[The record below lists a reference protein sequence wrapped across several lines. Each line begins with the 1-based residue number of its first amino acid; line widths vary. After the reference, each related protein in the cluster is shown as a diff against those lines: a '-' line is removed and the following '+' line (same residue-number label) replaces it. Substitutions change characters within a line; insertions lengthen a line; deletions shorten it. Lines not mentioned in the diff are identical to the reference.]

1 MKNKGKI
8 IALITLIIVIIT
20 CISCTKDNIITEPL
34 EEMKIDILNIGK
46 ADCTII
52 RSKDK
57 TVIIDTGEKN
67 DKDDLLDYLDEN
79 DIDTIDYLILTHFD
93 KDHIGGAAKLIKN
106 KEIKKVI
113 EPDYS
118 KESKEYTNL
127 IEALDEKDITPKVLT
142 KNMSFE
148 LDNANFTI
156 YPPLKSDYGEDASN
170 EFSLVV
176 SITHGNNKFL
186 FAGDAQNDRLN
197 ELSSQIDDLNST
209 FLKVPHH
216 GRLDENSNKFFKK
229 VKPKY
234 AVITCSDKNPPDDE
248 VVKDL
253 ENIGAKVYLT
263 SEGQVTCS
271 SDGIELNIEN

>member
-127 IEALDEKDITPKVLT
+127 IEALDEKDIKPKVLT

-148 LDNANFTI
+148 LDDANFTI

-248 VVKDL
+248 VVKYL
-253 ENIGAKVYLT
+253 ENIGTKVYLT
-263 SEGQVTCS
+263 SKGQVTCS

>member
-148 LDNANFTI
+148 LDDANFTI

-271 SDGIELNIEN
+271 SNGIELNIEN

>member
-1 MKNKGKI
+1 MINKGKI

-127 IEALDEKDITPKVLT
+127 IEALDEKDIKPKVLT

-148 LDNANFTI
+148 LDDANFTI

-197 ELSSQIDDLNST
+197 ELLSQIDDLNST

-248 VVKDL
+248 VVKYL
-253 ENIGAKVYLT
+253 ENIGTKVYLT
-263 SEGQVTCS
+263 SKGQVTCS

>member
-127 IEALDEKDITPKVLT
+127 IGALDEKDITPKVLT

-148 LDNANFTI
+148 LDDANFTI

-248 VVKDL
+248 VVKNL

>member
-127 IEALDEKDITPKVLT
+127 IEALDEKDIKPKVLT

-148 LDNANFTI
+148 LDDANFTI

-197 ELSSQIDDLNST
+197 ELLSQIDDLNST

-248 VVKDL
+248 VVKYL
-253 ENIGAKVYLT
+253 ENIGTKVYLT
-263 SEGQVTCS
+263 SKGQVTCS

>member
-127 IEALDEKDITPKVLT
+127 IGALDEKDITPKVLT

-148 LDNANFTI
+148 LDDANFTI

-248 VVKDL
+248 VVKYL
-253 ENIGAKVYLT
+253 ENIGTKVYLT
-263 SEGQVTCS
+263 SKGQVTCS